1 MPMSSASRFERK
13 QLVKTSLCTF
23 ALVLSLLHA
32 SARAEEA
39 ARGDGV
45 GAVIQPSNQAQKEKP
60 RSENPEEEF
69 KIRYKRPKQRH
80 DDDEA
85 PVPKFGKPSQPD
97 SAASGSPE
105 FRLQD
110 RN

>member
-1 MPMSSASRFERK
+1 MSSVICCEGK
-13 QLVKTSLCTF
+13 QSEKTSLPLF
-23 ALVLSLLHA
+23 ALMLPLWIA
-32 SARAEEA
+32 SAGAEEP
-39 ARGDGV
+39 ARSDGV
-45 GAVIQPSNQAQKEKP
+45 GAVIQPSNQAQKENP

-69 KIRYKRPKQRH
+69 KIRYKKPKQRH

-97 SAASGSPE
+97 SAAPGSPE
-105 FRLQD
+105 PRLQD